1 MFQLSL
7 QPRIKCEKVKIEKS
21 FDSIVERDNLYSILV
36 ENVVFAETSD
46 FVQAFALLL
55 GAFYVFNVEYP
66 KKLEATLLFFQKLTL
81 GISDR
86 SKLPSKVLALMSNL
100 KKGLARAYI
109 H

>member
-1 MFQLSL
+1 M
-7 QPRIKCEKVKIEKS
+7 IEKS

-66 KKLEATLLFFQKLTL
+66 KMLEATHLFFQKFIL

-86 SKLPSKVLALMSNL
+86 TEVSYR
-100 KKGLARAYI
+100 ARF
-109 H
+109 